1 MDRKYIR
8 ITKAEI
14 NLIKNLRNKDVRYE
28 ERTFVAE
35 GSRLVLDIIKS
46 KPSDLRLLVATED
59 WITGQGANLSHFSDL
74 LREISPS
81 QLQSVASLKSTE
93 EVLALVRFPHFTI
106 EDLPLKEFA
115 LYLDGLTDPGNVGTL
130 IRTADWFGLDEIML
144 SPNSVDVFNNKTIQ
158 ASMSSICRVKTTI
171 LPPEEIKSYCGIS
184 KLVGAD
190 LNGKNLWPA
199 NKDWEPS
206 VICLGNEAHGLSEPM
221 RALCDEFWSIPSY
234 SLGAESLNVAISG
247 AIIMANWRSM

>member
-1 MDRKYIR
+1 MRH
-8 ITKAEI
+8 
-14 NLIKNLRNKDVRYE
+14 E

-46 KPSDLRLLVATED
+46 KPSDLRLIVATED

-74 LREISPS
+74 VREISPS

-93 EVLALVRFPHFTI
+93 EVLSLVQFPSFTT
-106 EDLPLKEFA
+106 EDKPPKQFA

-144 SPNSVDVFNNKTIQ
+144 SPNSVDVFNSKTVQ

-171 LPPEEIKSYCGIS
+171 IPPDEIKCYSGIS

-190 LNGKNLWPA
+190 INGKNLWPVSQ
-199 NKDWEPS
+199 NWEPV
-206 VICLGNEAHGLSEPM
+206 VICLGNEAHGLSEPL

-247 AIIMANWRSM
+247 AIMMAHWKSKM